1 MGFLEPY
8 GRHRRRDGQAAL
20 SDRFDFYYP
29 ATPGVDP
36 AAPPEPGVRRAA
48 GAGLLLGIARH
59 ARPRGPMETLDQ
71 VEVSVAEGV
80 HGDFRGAFK
89 PGRNRRQVTVMAA
102 EGWRDALA
110 DLRVSVAWEQR
121 RANLLVEG
129 VSLEAT
135 TGARIRFASG
145 LVLEVTGECDPC
157 SRMEQIAP
165 GLKAVLLPHWRGGV
179 TTRVIEGGRLCVGDS
194 VGIEL

>member
-1 MGFLEPY
+1 
-8 GRHRRRDGQAAL
+8 
-20 SDRFDFYYP
+20 
-29 ATPGVDP
+29 
-36 AAPPEPGVRRAA
+36 
-48 GAGLLLGIARH
+48 
-59 ARPRGPMETLDQ
+59 METLDA
-71 VEVSVAEGV
+71 VDVTVAEGV
-80 HGDFRGAFK
+80 HGDFRGAHK
-89 PGRNRRQVTVMAA
+89 PGRNKRQVTVMAI

-110 DLRVSVAWEQR
+110 ELRLPVAWEQR

-129 VSLEAT
+129 VLLEAT
-135 TGARIRFASG
+135 TGARLCFASG

-157 SRMEQIAP
+157 SRMEQVAP